1 MKYVVF
7 IVLMIIISL
16 LLSPIMIIKWDAKGL
31 DDVIDGLEN
40 ICGID

>member
-7 IVLMIIISL
+7 VVLMIIISL

-31 DDVIDGLEN
+31 NEVFDGVEK